1 MSYLSSIAEK
11 GWRQEIRPVV
21 VAAADVEGEG
31 VGRKVERAELVVYL
45 GGDEEKGVWEGR
57 VVWGKFRGGRNRN
70 VGRRGEYEERIYFLA
85 DFGREVE
92 EAEWLLRH
100 CVIVF

>member
-1 MSYLSSIAEK
+1 VSYLSSIVQK
-11 GWRQEIRPVV
+11 GWREEIRPVV

-31 VGRKVERAELVVYL
+31 VGRKVERTELVVYL
-45 GGDEEKGVWEGR
+45 GGDQEEGVWKGR
-57 VVWGKFRGGRNRN
+57 MLGGKFRGGRKRN
-70 VGRRGEYEERIYFLA
+70 VGRRREDEERIYFLA